1 MAPIVEASRTL
12 AAPAIEAPRGLAS
25 PPVEAPRNRP
35 APVNMSDDIEYLDQ
49 ARRTLASVVPRTA
62 AQAQAQIAR
71 VLRLAANAHHPAQE
85 RAVIDAALF
94 AGIASDGSFVAHEI
108 APREARR
115 LHEEAR
121 QAYWSRRHVPEA
133 FELELKAFGA
143 NPNDPEIAGYLA
155 FLHLKLLPAQPER
168 ARQLALHAIGTRNS
182 QNPTGRADDWMT
194 FAIASALTGRQTDAT
209 HALYAALALTRN
221 LDRSCR
227 TALSALGTFGDRM
240 REPVEALLHR
250 LYAQGR
256 GDDSPYCVWPPS
268 RIAGSRYP

>member
-25 PPVEAPRNRP
+25 PQVESPRNRP

-121 QAYWSRRHVPEA
+121 QAYWSRRHAPEA

-194 FAIASALTGRQTDAT
+194 FAIASALTGR
-209 HALYAALALTRN
+209 
-221 LDRSCR
+221 
-227 TALSALGTFGDRM
+227 
-240 REPVEALLHR
+240 
-250 LYAQGR
+250 
-256 GDDSPYCVWPPS
+256 
-268 RIAGSRYP
+268 